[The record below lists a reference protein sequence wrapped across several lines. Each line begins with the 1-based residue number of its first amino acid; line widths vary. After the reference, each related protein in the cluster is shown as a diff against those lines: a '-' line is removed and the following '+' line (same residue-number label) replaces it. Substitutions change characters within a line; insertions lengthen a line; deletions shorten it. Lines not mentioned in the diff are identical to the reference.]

1 MLPPVSAAEIVA
13 RTQAAFKL
21 LLTFDEKQ
29 LPRFGDQISDAI
41 KSFWAPI
48 LVLPL
53 SLWITLMR
61 DAGTAV
67 DSAPFLP
74 RLVVEL
80 SAYAI
85 DVVYWPLAMVMIADF
100 LQKPER
106 YARYISAYNWTIA
119 PITIIATGLAAV
131 FGVEGGTMGLP
142 GVALMFWILLF
153 RIRLAR
159 KVFDVPV
166 GVAVALTAGDFF
178 LGLLVSGMRASV
190 LVG

>member
-21 LLTFDEKQ
+21 FLTFDEKQ
-29 LPRFGDQISDAI
+29 LERFGDEMSDAV

-61 DAGTAV
+61 DAGTVV
-67 DSAPFLP
+67 DQAPLLP
-74 RLVVEL
+74 RLITEL

-85 DVVYWPLAMVMIADF
+85 DVVYWPLAMVMIADL
-100 LQKPER
+100 LQKPES
-106 YARYISAYNWTIA
+106 YARYISAYNWTVI
-119 PITIIATGLAAV
+119 PITVIATGLAAV
-131 FGVEGGTMGLP
+131 FGVTDGTMGLP

-159 KVFDVPV
+159 KIFDLNV
-166 GVAVALTAGDFF
+166 GVAVALVAGDFF
-178 LGLLVSGMRASV
+178 LGLLVSAMRAGV

>member
-21 LLTFDEKQ
+21 FLTFDEKQ
-29 LPRFGDQISDAI
+29 LDRFGDDMSDAV

-67 DSAPFLP
+67 DQTPLLA
-74 RLVVEL
+74 RLITEL

-85 DVVYWPLAMVMIADF
+85 DVVYWPLAMVMIADL
-100 LQKPER
+100 LQKPES
-106 YARYISAYNWTIA
+106 YARYVSAYNWSIV

-131 FGVEGGTMGLP
+131 FGVANGTMGLP

-159 KVFDVPV
+159 KVFDLNV
-166 GVAVALTAGDFF
+166 GVAVALVAGDFF
-178 LGLLVSGMRASV
+178 LGLLVSAMRAGV
-190 LVG
+190 LLG